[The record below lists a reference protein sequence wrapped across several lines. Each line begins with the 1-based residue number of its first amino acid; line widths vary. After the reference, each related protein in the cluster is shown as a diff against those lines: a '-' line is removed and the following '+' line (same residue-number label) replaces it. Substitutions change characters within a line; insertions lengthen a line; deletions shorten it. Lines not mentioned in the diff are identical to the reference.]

1 MRGQALVEFALAFPI
16 LLTMTLG
23 IIEFA
28 FVFNAVLAVNYASRN
43 AALLAAEG
51 GSDAGTDCIVLQSI
65 DDELTGPTDQAR
77 VTRVEVYR
85 SDENGRVLGSPT
97 IYVRDGGSTTCTYA
111 GGTTVTVPYTRT
123 ADGYPETT
131 RCNVLAGCGTA
142 HPIDT
147 VGVRISYTHH
157 WVTPLGGTAGGGTLS
172 FDRANATRM
181 EPVL

>member
-1 MRGQALVEFALAFPI
+1 MRGQSIVEFALTFPI
-16 LLTMTLG
+16 FLTMTLG

-65 DDELTGPTDQAR
+65 DDELTAPTDQAR
-77 VTRVEVYR
+77 VGEVEIYR
-85 SDENGRVLGSPT
+85 SNENGAMLGSPT
-97 IYVRDGGSTTCTYA
+97 VYERGGSTTCTYA
-111 GGTTVTVPYTRT
+111 GGLTVSVPYTQT
-123 ADGYPETT
+123 ANGYPEAS
-131 RCNVLAGCGTA
+131 RCNILAGCGSG

-147 VGVRISYTHH
+147 VGVRITYTHH
-157 WVTPLGGTAGGGTLS
+157 YVTPLGGASGATLT
-172 FDRANATRM
+172 FDRSNATRM